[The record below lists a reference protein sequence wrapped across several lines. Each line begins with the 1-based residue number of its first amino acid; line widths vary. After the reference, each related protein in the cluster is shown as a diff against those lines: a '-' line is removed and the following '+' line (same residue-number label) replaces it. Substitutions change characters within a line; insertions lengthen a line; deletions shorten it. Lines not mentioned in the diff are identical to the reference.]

1 MTAIKKA
8 TTTINKG
15 DFIELDYV
23 GKLAATGAIFDLTDA
38 ELAKKEGLFNPE
50 QKYGPVT
57 ICVGEGM
64 LVGGIDAFV
73 VGKEAGKSYDL
84 ELEPADG
91 FGPRIAKLI
100 QLVSIKKFKDHKMNP
115 YPGARVMIDNM
126 PATIRSISG
135 GRVLVD
141 FNHPLAGKKLQY
153 PLKIGKIVTDAKEQA
168 TSLLEKFIP
177 EKEFSLA
184 VKDDN
189 ASASEISKG
198 ASEASAKKA
207 DGGKKDS
214 EERKA
219 SPIAKGKILTIKL
232 KNKAQVGPFVE
243 KLQIDMRRLLKSVSK
258 IKIE

>member
-1 MTAIKKA
+1 MTAIK
-8 TTTINKG
+8 KG

-23 GKLAATGAIFDLTDA
+23 GKLANTGKIFDLTDA
-38 ELAKKEGLFNPE
+38 ELAKKEGILNPQ

-73 VGKEAGKSYDL
+73 LGKEPGKSYDL
-84 ELEPADG
+84 ELEPANA

-115 YPGARVMIDNM
+115 YPGARIMIDNM

-153 PLKIGKIVTDAKEQA
+153 HLKIGKIVTDVKAQA

-177 EKEFSLA
+177 AKEYSLA
-184 VKDDN
+184 LKD
-189 ASASEISKG
+189 A
-198 ASEASAKKA
+198 
-207 DGGKKDS
+207 GKS
-214 EERKA
+214 V
-219 SPIAKGKILTIKL
+219 KGKVLTIKL
-232 KNKAQVGPFVE
+232 KNKAQFGPFIE
-243 KLQIDMRRLLKSVSK
+243 KLTIDMRRLIKSLSK
-258 IKIE
+258 ITVE